1 MTIRKNILFILVTIV
16 VILGGAI
23 VFYWFCLFG
32 SNEYYKGFDWN
43 TNKNRLEWRLS
54 KDHYWYNDE
63 EYKSNARELEENR
76 TIRFEDSFFL
86 DKKTQKLKEIRL
98 DYLSDDTAKLEEI
111 YNAEVEKLKKK
122 LGKGTDCESKYA
134 LYTEWRG
141 EYSVIRVVKWD
152 LALDDSI
159 SYVEV
164 IYQDKR
170 ESKLPYFTETH
181 IGQDVYEKMLE
192 RFHCISTPEYNEMS
206 VNASKDPD
214 FSDYKLYSTDETKKV
229 VALMN
234 KHLFIENDGGETIAG
249 RIASSRGITKEH
261 PMTVDW
267 VMDHPAKSVAILTEL
282 TREDDFL
289 KSRSDVDKA
298 YERLTDEEKRK
309 S

>member
-1 MTIRKNILFILVTIV
+1 MSTRRKGLCAFAVLMIVAGIVIAHSWFGLF
-16 VILGGAI
+16 
-23 VFYWFCLFG
+23 
-32 SNEYYKGFDWN
+32 SSPEYYKGFDWN
-43 TNKNRLEWRLS
+43 TDKKKLEWRLS

-63 EYKSNARELEENR
+63 EYKTSARAIEENS
-76 TIRFEDSFFL
+76 TIRFYDSFFL

-141 EYSVIRVVKWD
+141 KHSVIRVVKWD

-170 ESKLPYFTETH
+170 ESKLPYFTKAH
-181 IGQDVYEKMLE
+181 IGQDVYEKMLDK
-192 RFHCISTPEYNEMS
+192 FHCISTPEYNAKN
-206 VNASKDPD
+206 VKASKDPD
-214 FSDYKLYSTDETKKV
+214 FSDYKLYSTDETQKV

-298 YERLTDEEKRK
+298 YERLTDKEKRK